1 MVLFRTKIFVC
12 IMKMVI
18 IMIIINY
25 YKKTIKYETYIYQNN
40 TYNLMLFLRRHSSY
54 QRNHQIYIDDAKL
67 LNKDTME
74 RTFVGIHCAAFHI
87 LISSIDFRW
96 IEYKSMDF
104 VDSQNFLSG
113 PRHNADNQ
121 GVVIGYKLSSHH
133 S

>member
-1 MVLFRTKIFVC
+1 MV
-12 IMKMVI
+12 
-18 IMIIINY
+18 MIIIIMNY
-25 YKKTIKYETYIYQNN
+25 NKKTSKSKTFIFKNN
-40 TYNLMLFLRRHSSY
+40 MHDLILFLRRHPLY
-54 QRNHQIYIDDAKL
+54 QKNHQIYIDDAKL

-74 RTFVGIHCAAFHI
+74 RTFVWIHCAVFHI

-121 GVVIGYKLSSHH
+121 GVEIGYKLSSHH